1 MKKNYFKLFV
11 LLVFVLAFA
20 TTYAQ
25 VRYTATIDSATLSNI
40 YNFNKSPVR
49 YWKNNMSV
57 AFVKQSSTTS
67 VFCLID
73 HADFSNIVSLPVPVP
88 NLIVK
93 MAPVLLPIS
102 GIPINSDFT
111 VNDIYIVDDYAF
123 FCGYYFDGS
132 DHKAFYGYF
141 DINVLLGSAPFN
153 INIHTLN
160 NYSSTEIAPKT
171 LTKLVAYEHGG
182 RYKVVAIGNEELNF
196 DQGCCKVV
204 EINDAFTPSPC
215 DVADLPIFLPF
226 EYGCKIFVDDI
237 ILTSSYVIVLGHDIK
252 TILLS
257 SRYPWFAVGK
267 RASVVADICSLTP
280 NNNYYLPNWG
290 EANDAVKGVTL
301 HDDVFAMSYVYYEN
315 ATYYTRLRVIDS
327 NFLTNPYSQQFQKP
341 EKENPTEMIY
351 LKDLKKIELL
361 QWITDSANFI
371 QLDPFPTSSYYTD
384 MLTPDGREYKS
395 LSPIDG
401 KRFISMC
408 SGLVYLQDRTAALP
422 HSMPNCPDDN
432 KMYIKLIKKLSPI
445 NYSLSIDK
453 INNNNVSLP
462 PFSLTPIVCP
472 IDNACYSYE

>member
-25 VRYTATIDSATLSNI
+25 TRYTASIDFATPPNV

-73 HADFSNIVSLPVPVP
+73 HNDFSNTLSGFAPTPVLNVQ
-88 NLIVK
+88 
-93 MAPVLLPIS
+93 MAPVLLPIP
-102 GIPINSDFT
+102 GFPINSDFT

-141 DINVLLGSAPFN
+141 DINALLGSAPFN
-153 INIHTLN
+153 INIHTLD
-160 NYSSTEIAPKT
+160 NYSSNEIAPKT
-171 LTKLVAYEHGG
+171 LTKLVAYKHGG

-196 DQGCCKVV
+196 DQGNCKVV
-204 EINDAFTPSPC
+204 EINDAFTSSSC

-237 ILTSSYVIVLGHDIK
+237 ILTSSYVVVLGHDLK
-252 TILLS
+252 TFGLT

-267 RASVVADICSLTP
+267 RASVVADICSSTP

-315 ATYYTRLRVIDS
+315 ATYYTRLRVIDP

-341 EKENPTEMIY
+341 QKENPTEMIY

-371 QLDPFPTSSYYTD
+371 QLDPFPTNNYYTYI
-384 MLTPDGREYKS
+384 LIPDGREYKS

-408 SGLVYLQDRTAALP
+408 SGLVYLQDRTAAFP
-422 HSMPNCPDDN
+422 HSTPNSPGDN

-445 NYSLSIDK
+445 KYPLNISLIK
-453 INNNNVSLP
+453 NNVSL
-462 PFSLTPIVCP
+462 
-472 IDNACYSYE
+472 D